1 MGSVLLIFLVLCVVL
16 CFCVAFVFVLC
27 AQSYKYLWIVHS
39 GSPLRFS
46 LTVIYR
52 EQMHLIKCCISII
65 LLRTNKFCQIWV
77 LFVNKFLLTISSLR
91 HLSGFS
97 YSILVTSMNYSTVRT
112 VENPKVTKTD
122 GMNIL
127 GLVVFSIFF
136 GCTLSRMGPSGK
148 PLSDFFEC
156 MHIATMKIV
165 TLIIWYSNSKMKCY
179 DIHLMNALLSS
190 QLKQNIRNLLHQRHD
205 YDVTL

>member
-1 MGSVLLIFLVLCVVL
+1 V
-16 CFCVAFVFVLC
+16 
-27 AQSYKYLWIVHS
+27 
-39 GSPLRFS
+39 
-46 LTVIYR
+46 
-52 EQMHLIKCCISII
+52 
-65 LLRTNKFCQIWV
+65 
-77 LFVNKFLLTISSLR
+77 
-91 HLSGFS
+91 
-97 YSILVTSMNYSTVRT
+97 NYSTVRT
-112 VENPKVTKTD
+112 VDNPKVTKTD

-148 PLSDFFEC
+148 PLADFFEC

-165 TLIIWYSNSKMKCY
+165 TLIIWYSNSKMNCY
-179 DIHLMNALLSS
+179 DIHFMNALLSS